1 MDFLRTRV
9 PQKLYDPPGGRAP
22 DDGIVHHHHPLA
34 PDFAFHGAEL
44 DLDLIYPVILPG
56 GDEGPADIFVFDQAD
71 AVGNPRFP
79 GIAHGGVQTG
89 IRHAD
94 DNVRVH
100 RMGFCKDLPCP
111 DPGIM
116 NADTVDDGIRP
127 GKVDIFKNAHL
138 FGRGAAVAGV
148 GVDAVAVKGQDF
160 SGQNVPLE
168 FRADSVKGA
177 ALRCDDIRPVL
188 PFSIAQRAE
197 SVGVAHRNEL
207 GGGHHDQRKSAL
219 QPVHRA
225 ADRRLNGGSGDP
237 LPCDHIGDG
246 LRVGGSME
254 NGAGKLQLPAEL
266 KRVAQIAVMGKR
278 QLAF

>member
-1 MDFLRTRV
+1 MGLR
-9 PQKLYDPPGGRAP
+9 
-22 DDGIVHHHHPLA
+22 
-34 PDFAFHGAEL
+34 E
-44 DLDLIYPVILPG
+44 
-56 GDEGPADIFVFDQAD
+56 
-71 AVGNPRFP
+71 
-79 GIAHGGVQTG
+79 
-89 IRHAD
+89 
-94 DNVRVH
+94 
-100 RMGFCKDLPCP
+100 DLPCP

-127 GKVDIFKNAHL
+127 GKVDVFKNAHL

-148 GVDAVAVKGQDF
+148 GMDAVAVKGQDF
-160 SGQNVPLE
+160 SGQNIPLE
-168 FRADSVKGA
+168 FRAHSVKGT

-188 PFSIAQRAE
+188 HFSIAQRAE

-207 GGGHHDQRKSAL
+207 GRGHHDQRKSAL